1 MNESDNPAQRIQQ
14 LRKDLQLSQKLFA
27 EKVNITQGA
36 LSQLESGKSTLSLPT
51 IQKISEAFSID
62 CNWLVLGSGNL
73 NSFAQQDK
81 NVITG
86 VINKQTKNRE
96 IPLESF
102 IPLID
107 EEAHAGYLKQANDPE
122 YISALDVY
130 RIPGFESGSYRMF
143 EIEGDSMLPTIYPR
157 EIVVTERIID
167 FECIE
172 NGTLCVAI
180 TVDGI
185 VAKRFYCYKEEPHTY
200 LFKSDNANYKT
211 YSLSKEE
218 VTEIWGIKAKITSML
233 QSDSTNNADRFK
245 SIEDDILQIKNAMQQ
260 FSKSRPLT

>member
-1 MNESDNPAQRIQQ
+1 MNKSDNPAQRIQQ

-62 CNWLVLGSGNL
+62 CNWLVLGSEEH
-73 NSFAQQDK
+73 NSFAQKDK
-81 NVITG
+81 NMIAG
-86 VINKQTKNRE
+86 VINSQTKNRK
-96 IPLESF
+96 IPIESF

-122 YISALDVY
+122 YMSALDVY

-180 TVDGI
+180 TDDGI
-185 VAKRFYCYKEEPHTY
+185 VAKRFYCYKEEPKTF
-200 LFKSDNANYKT
+200 LFKSDNAEYKT
-211 YSLSKEE
+211 YSLSSDE
-218 VTEIWGIKAKITSML
+218 VAELWEIKAKITSML
-233 QSDSTNNADRFK
+233 QSETANHADRFK

-260 FSKSRPLT
+260 LSSPKSGT